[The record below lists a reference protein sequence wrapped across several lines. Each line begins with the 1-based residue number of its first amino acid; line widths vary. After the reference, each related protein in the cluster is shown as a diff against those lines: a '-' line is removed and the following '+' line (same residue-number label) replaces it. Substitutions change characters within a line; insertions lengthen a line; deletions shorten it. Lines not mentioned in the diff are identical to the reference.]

1 MGLIKMKII
10 KGRKVILSIVSL
22 VLGFMVAFSYNLTKQ
37 KQREVNLVNQTWD
50 REYELRE
57 QLIKQEKV
65 NRKLSQ
71 ELRKKQA
78 QVTDI
83 EKDLSQEKESSFKL
97 AKEAK
102 QYRMF
107 LGKIKVKGP
116 GLTVTLADGT
126 AGKVDDNINDYLV
139 HEQHVFKV
147 INELYIS
154 GAAAVAVNGQ
164 RLNHDSYI
172 VCNGPVITVD
182 GQQYPAPFVITAIG
196 DANVLE
202 ASLNLAGGVKDQ
214 LVNENIIFTILKQNE
229 VEMEPVYNS

>member
-1 MGLIKMKII
+1 MKII

>member
-1 MGLIKMKII
+1 MKII

-37 KQREVNLVNQTWD
+37 KQREANLVNQTWD

-57 QLIKQEKV
+57 QLIEQEKV

-83 EKDLSQEKESSFKL
+83 EKDLSKEKESSFKL

-102 QYRMF
+102 KYRMF

-116 GLTVTLADGT
+116 GLTVTLADGMT
-126 AGKVDDNINDYLV
+126 GKVDDNINDYLV

-164 RLNHDSYI
+164 RLNHNSYI

-196 DANVLE
+196 DTNVLE

-229 VEMEPVYNS
+229 VEMEPVFSS

>member
-1 MGLIKMKII
+1 MKII

-57 QLIKQEKV
+57 QLIEQEKV

-102 QYRMF
+102 KYRMF

-116 GLTVTLADGT
+116 GITVTLADGT

>member
-1 MGLIKMKII
+1 MKII

-37 KQREVNLVNQTWD
+37 KQREVTLVNQTWD
-50 REYELRE
+50 REYEHRE
-57 QLIKQEKV
+57 QLIEQEKV

-116 GLTVTLADGT
+116 GITVTLADGT